1 MSEFNVDDIL
11 AEFRDGSR
19 KKPAPAESTSA
30 PKTAKSI
37 GATDIIKSID
47 APKKEVPSATP
58 VKETPT
64 VPEKKIPA
72 APEKKTVTAPA
83 EEYDDYKPTEPLFS
97 IEQLR
102 RIEAQRKEGFKAQS
116 EAPAQ
121 KTPEVKAEKPA
132 PVVEK
137 PAVREAKPAPA
148 VEKPA
153 VRKTD
158 SAPARKPEPVA
169 KKKPATIFGDIEEA
183 EKKPK
188 KEKAVVKINS
198 NPFTSFTDT
207 IKQNRFLFEELVKR
221 DFKKKYKRTILGMLW
236 SVISPFLTFLVQLF
250 IFGYLFRRGDSN
262 YVIYL
267 LTGNLMFHFFSDT
280 TNTGMFSLYSNAAV
294 LSKINVSKSIFLLSS
309 NVAGVF
315 NFLLTLLVYFLFMI
329 FTGVNFGP
337 HLILMIY
344 PIVCMTIFNIGIS
357 YILSALFVFF
367 RDIQYLY
374 SIATTLL
381 MYLSAIFYY
390 ADSLPANIQFVFAF
404 NPIYRY
410 IAYMRQLVIDSIV
423 PDLTSHLICLG
434 FAVGALVI
442 GYLFHKKTEKNFVYY
457 Y

>member
-19 KKPAPAESTSA
+19 KKPAPAESTPA

-137 PAVREAKPAPA
+137 PAVREAKPTVA
-148 VEKPA
+148 EKPA

>member
-19 KKPAPAESTSA
+19 KKPAPAESTPA

-47 APKKEVPSATP
+47 APKKEAPSTAP

-102 RIEAQRKEGFKAQS
+102 RIEAQRKEGFRAQS

-137 PAVREAKPAPA
+137 PAVKEAKSAPA

-153 VRKTD
+153 IRKTD

-169 KKKPATIFGDIEEA
+169 KKKPVTIFGDIEEA

-198 NPFTSFTDT
+198 NPFISFTDT

-390 ADSLPANIQFVFAF
+390 ADSLPANIQFVFAI

>member
-19 KKPAPAESTSA
+19 KKPAPAESTPA

-137 PAVREAKPAPA
+137 PAVREAKPTVA
-148 VEKPA
+148 EKPA

-207 IKQNRFLFEELVKR
+207 IKQNRFVFEELVKR
-221 DFKKKYKRTILGMLW
+221 YFKKKYKRTILGMLW